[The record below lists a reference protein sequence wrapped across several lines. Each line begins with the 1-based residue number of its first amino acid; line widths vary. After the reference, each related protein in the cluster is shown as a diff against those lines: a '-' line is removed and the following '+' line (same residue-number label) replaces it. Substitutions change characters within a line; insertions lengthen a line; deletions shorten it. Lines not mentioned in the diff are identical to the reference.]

1 VSLRFFYRPSWRP
14 LAEDPAVEF
23 TESVPLYTLDV
34 TEQAEEGS
42 VGTSQLIVSDP
53 LGALDFPPLTRIWA
67 TENEISASSNTHVFD
82 GYIADRNIHRGA
94 SELTGSAR
102 IWEVSVVDEN
112 SILTRR
118 VLSSASANRPAE
130 TDVARVTWLA
140 NEADGQLLI
149 DSVEFLFGAGPV
161 NMDAADYRGQTGQ
174 DVLADCAEQ
183 SGKNYWAYQKEGVGT
198 GIWYGSM
205 DHTAHQSMVRLSNVL
220 TDIDNN
226 TTFAIGDGDATV
238 LWRDPSRLLSGIYGQ
253 FANGATYVRNQ
264 SMFARIGMRDAPMSW
279 PNVKT
284 TTTAEARANRMLAD
298 LDTEMDRITTTCYL
312 PAAKVNWIKAGMR
325 LQFRASHLPGYE
337 DFVWLR
343 VLKCST
349 AQVSEQFYLK
359 TLELSSN
366 DIPAQPIPN
375 TFPAS
380 GILYQPAN
388 GGGGG
393 IHPAVRFGSSGDAPA
408 AGYPTVPL
416 QGSLEYVT
424 DTLYGGGLYTFKGFR
439 ALGSGTLTV
448 TFRASDI
455 AGVVGTVTC
464 TPAILLNG
472 AIVASS
478 PHTTTDAA
486 APGFPYGHSNSWD
499 FSTDVS
505 VVNGDVVSAQMSS
518 TWGSSMTVP
527 SGAGGNA
534 ESLAVSG
541 SLT

>member
-1 VSLRFFYRPSWRP
+1 MSLRYFYRPSWRP

-53 LGALDFPPLTRIWA
+53 QGALDFPPLTRIWA
-67 TENEISASSNTHVFD
+67 TETEISASSNTHVFD
-82 GYIADRNIHRGA
+82 AYIADRNIHRGA

-102 IWEVSVVDEN
+102 IWEVSIVDEN

-118 VLSSASANRPAE
+118 VLSSASADRPAE

-183 SGKNYWAYQKEGVGT
+183 SGKNYWAYQKEDVGT
-198 GIWYGSM
+198 GIWYSSM

-220 TDIDNN
+220 ADIDNN

-284 TTTAEARANRMLAD
+284 ATTAEARANRMLAD
-298 LDTEMDRITTTCYL
+298 LDTEMDRITTTVYL

-325 LQFRASHLPGYE
+325 IQFKASHLPGYE

-366 DIPAQPIPN
+366 DIPAEPIPN

-380 GILYQPAN
+380 AILYHPKN
-388 GGGGG
+388 FGGGG
-393 IHPAVRFGSSGDAPA
+393 IMPDIRWEGTGDAPP
-408 AGYPTVPL
+408 AGCVGIPL

-424 DTLYGGGLYTFKGFR
+424 DGVGGAGAPYRGLK
-439 ALGSGTLTV
+439 ALGSGSLTI
-448 TFRASDI
+448 TFKADDI
-455 AGVVGTVTC
+455 AAVVNSVTC
-464 TPAILLNG
+464 TASIVVNG
-472 AIVASS
+472 AAVATDI
-478 PHTTTDAA
+478 HTTNGGA
-486 APGFPYGHSNSWD
+486 FPYGHSNSWD
-499 FSTDVS
+499 FQTTVS
-505 VVNGDVVSAQMSS
+505 VSTNDIIEAKFSS
-518 TWGSSMTVP
+518 TWGTAMTVP
-527 SGAGGNA
+527 SGAGIND
-534 ESLAVSG
+534 LHLIVSG
-541 SLT
+541 DLT